1 MAKLNLRM
9 WKDMLTEKSGKEISY
24 SQGRVYL
31 FISIIAY
38 YITLGF
44 VTWKALHPN
53 TDIEEKTL
61 DTIIEALQ
69 WSIALFA
76 GYAFGGKIVNT
87 VKTIFNTTP
96 NTDNPQN
103 GDDTTNGDNPTN

>member
-1 MAKLNLRM
+1 MKLNLKM
-9 WKDMLTEKSGKEISY
+9 WKDMLTEKAGNETFY

-31 FISIIAY
+31 LFSVIAY

-53 TDIEEKTL
+53 TDIAETTL
-61 DTIIEALQ
+61 KTIIEALQ

-76 GYAFGGKIVNT
+76 GYAFGGKVVST
-87 VKTIFNTTP
+87 VKSMFGKTTEP
-96 NTDNPQN
+96 TTPQN
-103 GDDTTNGDNPTN
+103 GNGDTTGG